1 MIDGTTLSITR
12 RTAMTP
18 QDILLHVF
26 CLVDDEMKALDLPR
40 LRRRGPHPTLSD
52 SEVITIELVGEF
64 WGLGKDRDLVRHFRR
79 YHAAEFPALARVHRT
94 TFSRQAANLW
104 RLKQLIQERLAAK
117 LAAGTRLWLVD
128 SLPIEACRFARAT
141 FCRRF
146 AGVADYGYDH
156 LVKRTFYG
164 FRLHLR
170 TSREGVILDYE
181 LAPAR
186 ASDRALL
193 PELDPPAGTIG
204 IGDRGFWDPA
214 LRDRL
219 ATRGVEFH
227 APYQHKSKDP
237 DRARS
242 ARLSAIRYRIETVHG
257 QLADRYGVKRT
268 WARDLWHLCHRLV
281 RKVLSHTAMI
291 WVAVSNGIP
300 PLTFDRLQEAA

>member
-1 MIDGTTLSITR
+1 MFDGTTLSITR

-40 LRRRGPHPTLSD
+40 LRRRGPQPALAD

-64 WGLGKDRDLVRHFRR
+64 WGLQKDRDLVRHFRR

-94 TFSRQAANLW
+94 TFARQAATLW

-146 AGVADYGYDH
+146 AYVAGYRYDH
-156 LVKRTFYG
+156 LMKRTFYG

-193 PELDPPAGTIG
+193 PELGPPAGTIG

-219 ATRGVEFH
+219 AGRGIDFR

-237 DRARS
+237 DRRGS
-242 ARLSAIRYRIETVHG
+242 AKLAAVRYRIETVNG
-257 QLADRYGVKRT
+257 QLTDRYGVKRT

-281 RKVLSHTAMI
+281 RKILSHTAMI

-300 PLTFDRLQEAA
+300 PLTFDRLLEAA